1 MNDMKKLILLLI
13 AFVFSTLTFGQ
24 ERPIAKKVEQ
34 AKLTSRSFKSYNVF
48 GNAIQQKG
56 NQFADFAKGV
66 SVFKLEKAELSKL
79 YQSKPVSLTLE
90 VPFENR
96 EISLELIK
104 NEALFTDNFR
114 AVDQNNQLINYKP
127 GLYYQGII
135 KGDRTSVVAISIF
148 EDQVI
153 GVASSTALGDV
164 VIGKLQNSEEYVTY
178 SSYNVE
184 AKNNVKCAVD
194 QLEENK
200 NYKPNYDPKIL
211 KKTTNEMTE
220 KCVRV
225 YYEIAYAP
233 YKQNGLDET
242 KTLNWLTAIHNNI
255 ATLYTND
262 YIRTSLSKVMIWKE
276 QDPYTGN
283 YSAQLNKFR
292 TTRTDF
298 DGDFAHLVNYPS
310 TTSVAYLN
318 SMCNN
323 DYHYAYSGIN
333 MTYGDVPVYSW
344 TIMAMTHE
352 MGHALGSP
360 HTHAC
365 SWNGDGTAIDGCAP
379 TANPDLAE
387 GTCPT
392 GPIPYADK
400 GTIMSYC
407 HLIGGVGIN
416 FSNGFGEQPGNL
428 IRATVDGKICL
439 STDCSMTCQQTI
451 KSVEGILNERT
462 ITYTLN
468 DDAGTAWIYKFQK
481 IGAPEVQWKE
491 TTSKTLTFSNLDKN
505 AYYRIEVANKCSE
518 TSNSSAVTSII
529 EIPGDYCNGDLY
541 YDSGG
546 ADGNYSPNEFI
557 LKTFRPLIA
566 GEKVSITFT
575 EFDIEPAGEDGEV
588 YDYMDIYNGAVPN
601 ATKLFSNGKQLN
613 GNTIPGPFVST
624 DNSGAITI
632 KFVSDGGLE
641 LKGWAAQVNCN
652 SLGLED
658 INKLEFSVYPNP
670 TTDFVTLSSKES
682 IVSYQVYDIGG
693 KLLSKSN
700 KLDKKEAK
708 IDLSNYPKGI
718 YVLSIKTD
726 KRTYTQKVTKK

>member
-1 MNDMKKLILLLI
+1 MKKLILLLI

-34 AKLTSRSFKSYNVF
+34 AKLTSRSFKSYDVF
-48 GNAIQQKG
+48 SDVIQQKG

-66 SVFKLEKAELSKL
+66 SVFNLEKAELTKL
-79 YQSKPVSLTLE
+79 YQSKPTSLTLD
-90 VPFENR
+90 VPFEGR
-96 EISLELIK
+96 QISLELVK
-104 NEALFTDNFR
+104 NDALFTDNFK
-114 AVDQNNQLINYKP
+114 AVDQNNKLINYKP

-135 KGDRTSVVAISIF
+135 QGDKTSVVAISIF

-184 AKNNVKCAVD
+184 AKSNVKCAVD

-211 KKTTNEMTE
+211 KKTANEMTE

-292 TTRTDF
+292 TTRTEF
-298 DGDFAHLVNYPS
+298 DGDLAHLVNYPS

-323 DYHYAYSGIN
+323 EYHFAYSGIN
-333 MTYGDVPVYSW
+333 MTYNNVPVYSW

-365 SWNGDGTAIDGCAP
+365 SWNGDNTAIDGCAP
-379 TANPDLAE
+379 TYDPSLAE

-407 HLIGGVGIN
+407 HLVGGVGIN

-451 KSVEGILNERT
+451 KSVTGSLEGQN

-468 DDAGTAWIYKFQK
+468 DDVGTVWIYKFQK
-481 IGAPEVQWKE
+481 IGDTEAQWKE
-491 TTSKTLTFSNLDKN
+491 TTSKILKFENLDRN
-505 AYYRIEVANKCSE
+505 AYYRIEVANKCTA
-518 TSNSSAVTSII
+518 TSNSSSVTSII
-529 EIPGDYCNGDLY
+529 EIPGDYCNGDIY

-546 ADGNYSPNEFI
+546 ANGNYSPNENFI
-557 LKTFRPLIA
+557 KVFKPLVA

-575 EFDIEPAGEDGEV
+575 EFDVEPADENGV
-588 YDYMDIYNGAVPN
+588 YDYMNVYNGTSSN
-601 ATKLFSNGKQLN
+601 ASKLFENGKELN
-613 GNTIPGPFVST
+613 GNKIPGPFVST
-624 DNSGAITI
+624 DDSGAITI
-632 KFVSDGGLE
+632 RFRSDGGLE
-641 LKGWAAQVNCN
+641 LRGWAAQINCN
-652 SLGLED
+652 SLGLKD
-658 INKLEFSVYPNP
+658 LNKVEFNIYPNP
-670 TTDFVTLSSKES
+670 TTDFVTLSSKEK
-682 IVSYQVYDIGG
+682 IVSYQVFDMSGR
-693 KLLSKSN
+693 LLVETN
-700 KLDKKEAK
+700 KIDKKESK
-708 IDLSNYPKGI
+708 IDLSKYPKGV
-718 YVLSIKTD
+718 YLLNIKTD
-726 KRTYTQKVTKK
+726 KKSYSQKVTKK

>member
-1 MNDMKKLILLLI
+1 MKKLILLLI
-13 AFVFSTLTFGQ
+13 AFVFSTLSFGQ
-24 ERPIAKKVEQ
+24 ERPIAKKVDQ
-34 AKLTSRSFKSYNVF
+34 AKLTSSSFKSYNVF
-48 GNAIQQKG
+48 GDNIQQKG
-56 NQFADFAKGV
+56 NNLFADFAKGV
-66 SVFKLEKAELSKL
+66 SVFNLEKVALSNL
-79 YQSKPVSLTLE
+79 YQSKPNSFTLE
-90 VPFENR
+90 VPFEGR
-96 EISLELIK
+96 KISLELVK
-104 NEALFTDNFR
+104 NETLFTDNFK
-114 AVDQNNQLINYKP
+114 AVDQNNKRINYQP
-127 GLYYQGII
+127 GVYYQGII
-135 KGDRTSVVAISIF
+135 GGDKTSVVALSVF
-148 EDQVI
+148 KDQVI

-164 VIGKLQNSEEYVTY
+164 VIGKLKDSEEYVSY

-184 AKNNVKCAVD
+184 AKNNVQCAVD

-200 NYKPNYDPKIL
+200 NYKPSFDAKVL
-211 KKTTNEMTE
+211 KNTTNEMTE
-220 KCVRV
+220 RCVRV

-233 YKQNGLDET
+233 YKQNGSDET
-242 KTLNWLTAIHNNI
+242 KTLDWLTAIHNNI
-255 ATLYTND
+255 ATLYSND
-262 YIRTSLSKVMIWKE
+262 YIRTSLSQVMIWTE

-323 DYHYAYSGIN
+323 EYHFAYSGIN
-333 MTYGDVPVYSW
+333 MTYNNVPVYSW

-407 HLIGGVGIN
+407 HLLGGVGIN
-416 FSNGFGEQPGNL
+416 LSNGFGEQPGAL
-428 IRATVDGKICL
+428 IRATVDGKVCL

-451 KSVEGILNERT
+451 KSVTGSLEGQN

-468 DDAGTAWIYKFQK
+468 DDVGTVWIYKFQK
-481 IGAPEVQWKE
+481 IGDTEAQWKE
-491 TTSKTLTFSNLDKN
+491 TTSKILKFENLDRN
-505 AYYRIEVANKCSE
+505 AYYRIEVANKCTA
-518 TSNSSAVTSII
+518 TSNSSSVTSII

-546 ADGNYSPNEFI
+546 ANGNYSPNENIVKIFKPAI
-557 LKTFRPLIA
+557 E

-575 EFDIEPAGEDGEV
+575 EFDIEPAGDEI
-588 YDYMDIYNGAVPN
+588 YDYMSIYNGIG
-601 ATKLFSNGKQLN
+601 TSSGKLFENGNKLN
-613 GNTIPGPFVST
+613 GNQIPGPFVST
-624 DNSGAITI
+624 DNSGAITVR
-632 KFVSDGGLE
+632 FVSDPGLE
-641 LKGWAAQVNCN
+641 LKGWAASINCN
-652 SLGLED
+652 TLGLAD
-658 INKLEFSVYPNP
+658 INNLEFKIFPNP
-670 TTDFVTLSSKES
+670 TTDFVNITTKEN
-682 IVSYQVYDIGG
+682 IVSYQVYDMNG
-693 KLLSKSN
+693 KLLVGKN
-700 KLDKKEAK
+700 KLDKKEIK
-708 IDLSNYPKGI
+708 INLESYPKGI
-718 YVLSIKTD
+718 YLLNIQTD
-726 KRTYTQKVTKK
+726 KRSYTQKVTRK

>member
-1 MNDMKKLILLLI
+1 MKKLILLLI
-13 AFVFSTLTFGQ
+13 AFVFSTLSFGQ
-24 ERPIAKKVEQ
+24 LKPIPKKVEE
-34 AKLTSRSFKSYNVF
+34 AKLKSRNFKSYKVF
-48 GNAIQQKG
+48 SNTIQQKG
-56 NQFADFAKGV
+56 DQFAEFAKGV
-66 SVFKLEKAELSKL
+66 SLFRLEQTELNKL
-79 YQSKPVSLTLE
+79 YESKPTSLTLQI
-90 VPFENR
+90 PFDGR
-96 EISLELIK
+96 TLDLELVQ
-104 NEALFTDNFR
+104 NTALFTDNFK
-114 AVDQNNQLINYKP
+114 AVDQNNKLINYEP

-135 KGDRTSVVAISIF
+135 GGDKTSVVAISIF
-148 EDQVI
+148 KDQVI
-153 GVASSTALGDV
+153 GVASSKALGDV
-164 VIGKLQNSEEYVTY
+164 VIGKLKDSEEYVSY
-178 SSYNVE
+178 SSYNIE
-184 AKNNVKCAVD
+184 AKNNVECAVD

-200 NYKPNYDPKIL
+200 NYKPNFDA
-211 KKTTNEMTE
+211 KTLNSNKNEMTE

-276 QDPYTGN
+276 QDPYTGDYN
-283 YSAQLNKFR
+283 AQLNKFR

-333 MTYGDVPVYSW
+333 MSYGNVPVYSW

-365 SWNGDGTAIDGCAP
+365 AWNGDGTAIDGCAP
-379 TANPDLAE
+379 TYDPKLAE

-407 HLIGGVGIN
+407 HLVGGVGIN

-451 KSVEGILNERT
+451 KSVDGTLDGQT
-462 ITYTLN
+462 ITFKLN
-468 DDAGTAWIYKFQK
+468 DDSGTVWKYKFEK
-481 IGAPEVQWKE
+481 IGGEPGIWKE
-491 TTSKTLTFSNLDKN
+491 TTDKTLVFSNLEKN
-505 AYYRIEVANKCSE
+505 SYYKIEVVNKCTE
-518 TSNSSAVTSII
+518 ASNSGSVSKII

-546 ADGNYSPNEFI
+546 ANGNYSPNENVTKI
-557 LKTFRPLIA
+557 FRPSVA
-566 GEKVSITFT
+566 GEKVSLTFL
-575 EFDIEPAGEDGEV
+575 EFDLEPRDTNL
-588 YDYMDIYNGAVPN
+588 YDYMNIYNGVGAN
-601 ATKLFSNGKQLN
+601 ATKLFENGKQLN

-624 DNSGAITI
+624 DDSGAITLRFI
-632 KFVSDGGLE
+632 SDGGLE
-641 LKGWAAQVNCN
+641 LKGWAAKINCA
-652 SLGLED
+652 SLGIND
-658 INKLEFSVYPNP
+658 INNLEFNIYPNP
-670 TTDFVTLSSKES
+670 TTDLVNVSTKEN
-682 IVSYQVYDIGG
+682 IVGYQLYDFSG
-693 KLLSKSN
+693 KLLTEKT
-700 KLDKKEAK
+700 KVDKKEVK
-708 IDLSNYPKGI
+708 INLESYPKGI
-718 YVLSIKTD
+718 YLLNIKTD
-726 KRTYTQKVTKK
+726 KRSYTQKITKK

>member
-1 MNDMKKLILLLI
+1 MKKLILLLI
-13 AFVFSTLTFGQ
+13 AFVFSTLSFGQ
-24 ERPIAKKVEQ
+24 ERPIAKKVDQ
-34 AKLTSRSFKSYNVF
+34 AKLTSSSFKSYNVF
-48 GNAIQQKG
+48 GDNIQQKG
-56 NQFADFAKGV
+56 NNLFADFAKGV
-66 SVFKLEKAELSKL
+66 SVFNLEKVALSNL
-79 YQSKPVSLTLE
+79 YQSKPNSFTLE
-90 VPFENR
+90 VPFEGRKIN
-96 EISLELIK
+96 LELVK
-104 NEALFTDNFR
+104 NETLFTDNFK
-114 AVDQNNQLINYKP
+114 AVDQNNKRINYQP
-127 GLYYQGII
+127 GVYYQGII
-135 KGDRTSVVAISIF
+135 GGDKTSVVALSVF
-148 EDQVI
+148 KDQVI

-164 VIGKLQNSEEYVTY
+164 VIGKLKDSEEYVSY

-184 AKNNVKCAVD
+184 AKNNVQCAVD

-200 NYKPNYDPKIL
+200 NYKPSFDAKVL
-211 KKTTNEMTE
+211 KNTTNEMTE
-220 KCVRV
+220 RCVRV

-233 YKQNGLDET
+233 YKQNGSDET
-242 KTLNWLTAIHNNI
+242 KTLDWLTAIHNNI
-255 ATLYTND
+255 ATLYSND
-262 YIRTSLSKVMIWKE
+262 YIRTSLSQVMIWTE

-323 DYHYAYSGIN
+323 EYHFAYSGIN
-333 MTYGDVPVYSW
+333 MTYNNVPVYSW

-407 HLIGGVGIN
+407 HLLGGVGIN
-416 FSNGFGEQPGNL
+416 LSNGFGEQPGAL
-428 IRATVDGKICL
+428 IRATVDGKVCL

-451 KSVEGILNERT
+451 KSVTGSLEGQN

-468 DDAGTAWIYKFQK
+468 DDVGTVWIYKFQK
-481 IGAPEVQWKE
+481 IGAPEAQWKE
-491 TTSKTLTFSNLDKN
+491 TTSKTLTFDNLEKN
-505 AYYRIEVANKCSE
+505 AYYRIEVANQCSE
-518 TSNSSAVTSII
+518 TSNSSTVSTII

-546 ADGNYSPNEFI
+546 ANGNYSPNENIVKIFKPAI
-557 LKTFRPLIA
+557 E

-575 EFDIEPAGEDGEV
+575 EFDIEPAGDEI
-588 YDYMDIYNGAVPN
+588 YDYMSIYNGIG
-601 ATKLFSNGKQLN
+601 TSSGKLFENGNKLN
-613 GNTIPGPFVST
+613 GNQIPGPFVST
-624 DNSGAITI
+624 DNSGAITVR
-632 KFVSDGGLE
+632 FVSDPGLE
-641 LKGWAAQVNCN
+641 LKGWAASINCN
-652 SLGLED
+652 TLGLAD
-658 INKLEFSVYPNP
+658 INNLEFKIFPNP
-670 TTDFVTLSSKES
+670 TTDFVNITTKEN
-682 IVSYQVYDIGG
+682 IVSYQVYDMNG
-693 KLLSKSN
+693 KLLVGKN
-700 KLDKKEAK
+700 KLDKKEIK
-708 IDLSNYPKGI
+708 INLESYPKGI
-718 YVLSIKTD
+718 YLLNIQTD
-726 KRTYTQKVTKK
+726 KRSYTQKVTRK

>member
-1 MNDMKKLILLLI
+1 MKKLILLLI
-13 AFVFSTLTFGQ
+13 AFVFSTLSFGQ
-24 ERPIAKKVEQ
+24 LKPIPKKVEE
-34 AKLTSRSFKSYNVF
+34 AKLKSRNFKSYKVF
-48 GNAIQQKG
+48 SNTIQQKG
-56 NQFADFAKGV
+56 DQFAEFAKGV
-66 SVFKLEKAELSKL
+66 SLFRLEQTELNKL
-79 YQSKPVSLTLE
+79 YQSKPTSLTLQI
-90 VPFENR
+90 PFDGR
-96 EISLELIK
+96 TLDLELVQ
-104 NEALFTDNFR
+104 NTALFTDNFK
-114 AVDQNNQLINYKP
+114 AVDQNNKLINYEP

-135 KGDRTSVVAISIF
+135 GGDKTSVVAISIF
-148 EDQVI
+148 KDQVI
-153 GVASSTALGDV
+153 GVASSKALGDV
-164 VIGKLQNSEEYVTY
+164 VIGKLKDSEEYVSY
-178 SSYNVE
+178 SSYNIE
-184 AKNNVKCAVD
+184 AKNNVECAVD

-200 NYKPNYDPKIL
+200 NYKPNFDA
-211 KKTTNEMTE
+211 KTLNSNKNEMTE

-276 QDPYTGN
+276 QDPYTGDYN
-283 YSAQLNKFR
+283 AQLNKFR

-333 MTYGDVPVYSW
+333 MSYGNVPVYSW

-365 SWNGDGTAIDGCAP
+365 AWNGDGTAIDGCAP
-379 TANPDLAE
+379 TYDPKLAE

-407 HLIGGVGIN
+407 HLVGGVGIN

-451 KSVEGILNERT
+451 KSVDGTLDGQT
-462 ITYTLN
+462 ITFKLN
-468 DDAGTAWIYKFQK
+468 DDTGTVWKYKFEK
-481 IGAPEVQWKE
+481 VGGEAGVWKE
-491 TTSKTLTFSNLDKN
+491 TTNKTLVFANLEKN
-505 AYYRIEVANKCSE
+505 SYYKIEVVNKCSE
-518 TSNSSAVTSII
+518 TSSSSSVTRIV

-546 ADGNYSPNEFI
+546 ANGNYSPNENVIKIF
-557 LKTFRPLIA
+557 KPAVA
-566 GEKVSITFT
+566 GEKVSLTFL
-575 EFDIEPAGEDGEV
+575 EFDLEPRDTNL
-588 YDYMDIYNGAVPN
+588 YDYMNIYNGTGTN
-601 ATKLFSNGKQLN
+601 ASKLFANGKELN

-624 DNSGAITI
+624 DETGAITLR
-632 KFVSDGGLE
+632 FVSDGGLE
-641 LKGWAAQVNCN
+641 LKGWVAKINCA
-652 SLGLED
+652 SLGLND
-658 INKLEFSVYPNP
+658 INNLEFNIYPNP
-670 TTDFVTLSSKES
+670 TADLVNVTTKEN
-682 IVSYQVYDIGG
+682 IVSYQLYDFTG
-693 KLLSKSN
+693 KLLTEKSKV
-700 KLDKKEAK
+700 DKKEVK
-708 IDLSNYPKGI
+708 INLESYPKGI
-718 YVLSIKTD
+718 YLLNIKTD

>member
-1 MNDMKKLILLLI
+1 MKKLILLLI
-13 AFVFSTLTFGQ
+13 AFVFSTLSFGQ
-24 ERPIAKKVEQ
+24 LKPIPKKVEE
-34 AKLTSRSFKSYNVF
+34 AKLKSRNFKSYKVF
-48 GNAIQQKG
+48 SNTIQQKG
-56 NQFADFAKGV
+56 DQFAEFAKGV
-66 SVFKLEKAELSKL
+66 SLFRLEQTELNKL
-79 YQSKPVSLTLE
+79 YQSKPTSLTLQI
-90 VPFENR
+90 PFDGR
-96 EISLELIK
+96 TLDLELVQ
-104 NEALFTDNFR
+104 NTALFTDNFK
-114 AVDQNNQLINYKP
+114 AVDQNNKLINYEP

-135 KGDRTSVVAISIF
+135 GGDKTSVVAISIF
-148 EDQVI
+148 KDQVI
-153 GVASSTALGDV
+153 GVASSKALGDV
-164 VIGKLQNSEEYVTY
+164 VIGKLKDSEEYVSY
-178 SSYNVE
+178 SSYNIE
-184 AKNNVKCAVD
+184 AKNNVECAVD

-200 NYKPNYDPKIL
+200 NYKPNFDA
-211 KKTTNEMTE
+211 KTLNSNKNEMTE

-276 QDPYTGN
+276 QDPYTGDYN
-283 YSAQLNKFR
+283 AQLNKFR

-333 MTYGDVPVYSW
+333 MSYGNVPVYSW

-365 SWNGDGTAIDGCAP
+365 AWNGDGTAIDGCAP
-379 TANPDLAE
+379 TYDPKLAE

-407 HLIGGVGIN
+407 HLVGGVGIN

-451 KSVEGILNERT
+451 KSVDGTLDGQT
-462 ITYTLN
+462 ITFKLN
-468 DDAGTAWIYKFQK
+468 DDSGTVWKYKFEK
-481 IGAPEVQWKE
+481 IGGEPGIWKE
-491 TTSKTLTFSNLDKN
+491 TTDKTLVFSNLEKN
-505 AYYRIEVANKCSE
+505 SYYKIEVVNKCTE
-518 TSNSSAVTSII
+518 ASNSGSVSKII

-546 ADGNYSPNEFI
+546 ANGNYSPNENVTKI
-557 LKTFRPLIA
+557 FRPSVA
-566 GEKVSITFT
+566 GEKVSLTFL
-575 EFDIEPAGEDGEV
+575 EFDLEPRDTNL
-588 YDYMDIYNGAVPN
+588 YDYMNIYNGVGAN
-601 ATKLFSNGKQLN
+601 ATKLFENGKQLN

-624 DNSGAITI
+624 DDSGAITLRFI
-632 KFVSDGGLE
+632 SDGGLE
-641 LKGWAAQVNCN
+641 LKGWAAKINCA
-652 SLGLED
+652 SLGIND
-658 INKLEFSVYPNP
+658 INNLEFNIYPNP
-670 TTDFVTLSSKES
+670 TTDLVNVSTKEN
-682 IVSYQVYDIGG
+682 IVGYQLYDFSG
-693 KLLSKSN
+693 KLLTEKT
-700 KLDKKEAK
+700 KVDKKEVK
-708 IDLSNYPKGI
+708 INLESYPKGI
-718 YVLSIKTD
+718 YLLNIKTD

>member
-1 MNDMKKLILLLI
+1 MKKLILLLI
-13 AFVFSTLTFGQ
+13 AFVFSTLSFGQ
-24 ERPIAKKVEQ
+24 LKPIPKKVEE
-34 AKLTSRSFKSYNVF
+34 AKLKSRNFKSYKVF
-48 GNAIQQKG
+48 SNTIQQKG
-56 NQFADFAKGV
+56 DQFAEFAKGV
-66 SVFKLEKAELSKL
+66 SLFRLEQTELNKL
-79 YQSKPVSLTLE
+79 YQSKPTSLTLQI
-90 VPFENR
+90 PFDGR
-96 EISLELIK
+96 TLDLELVQ
-104 NEALFTDNFR
+104 NTALFTDNFK
-114 AVDQNNQLINYKP
+114 AVDQNNKLINYEP

-135 KGDRTSVVAISIF
+135 GGDKTSVVAISIF
-148 EDQVI
+148 KDQVI
-153 GVASSTALGDV
+153 GVASSKALGDV
-164 VIGKLQNSEEYVTY
+164 VIGKLKDSEEYVSY
-178 SSYNVE
+178 SSYNIE
-184 AKNNVKCAVD
+184 AKNNVECAVD

-200 NYKPNYDPKIL
+200 NYKPNFDA
-211 KKTTNEMTE
+211 KTLNSNKNEMTE

-276 QDPYTGN
+276 QDPYTGDYN
-283 YSAQLNKFR
+283 AQLNKFR

-333 MTYGDVPVYSW
+333 MSYGNVPVYSW

-365 SWNGDGTAIDGCAP
+365 AWNGDGTAIDGCAP
-379 TANPDLAE
+379 TYDPKLAE

-407 HLIGGVGIN
+407 HLVGGVGIN

-451 KSVEGILNERT
+451 KSVDGTLDGQT
-462 ITYTLN
+462 ITFKLN
-468 DDAGTAWIYKFQK
+468 DDSRTVWKYKFEK
-481 IGAPEVQWKE
+481 IGGEPGIWKE
-491 TTSKTLTFSNLDKN
+491 TTDKTLVFSNLEKN
-505 AYYRIEVANKCSE
+505 SYYKIEVVNKCTE
-518 TSNSSAVTSII
+518 ASNSGSVSKII

-546 ADGNYSPNEFI
+546 ANGNYSPNENVTKI
-557 LKTFRPLIA
+557 FRPSVA
-566 GEKVSITFT
+566 GEKVSLTFL
-575 EFDIEPAGEDGEV
+575 EFDLEPRDTNL
-588 YDYMDIYNGAVPN
+588 YDYMNIYNGVGAN
-601 ATKLFSNGKQLN
+601 ATKLFENGKQLN

-624 DNSGAITI
+624 DDSGAITLRFI
-632 KFVSDGGLE
+632 SDGGLE
-641 LKGWAAQVNCN
+641 LKGWAAKINCA
-652 SLGLED
+652 SLGIND
-658 INKLEFSVYPNP
+658 INNLEFNIYPNP
-670 TTDFVTLSSKES
+670 TTDLVNVSTKEN
-682 IVSYQVYDIGG
+682 IVGYQLYDFSG
-693 KLLSKSN
+693 KLLTEKT
-700 KLDKKEAK
+700 KVDKKEVK
-708 IDLSNYPKGI
+708 INLESYPKGI
-718 YVLSIKTD
+718 YLLNIKTD
-726 KRTYTQKVTKK
+726 KRSYTQKITRK

>member
-1 MNDMKKLILLLI
+1 MKKLILLLI
-13 AFVFSTLTFGQ
+13 AFVFSTLSFGQ
-24 ERPIAKKVEQ
+24 LKPIPKKVEE
-34 AKLTSRSFKSYNVF
+34 AKLKSRNFKSYKVF
-48 GNAIQQKG
+48 SNTIQQKG
-56 NQFADFAKGV
+56 DQFAEFAKGV
-66 SVFKLEKAELSKL
+66 SLFRLEQTELNKL
-79 YQSKPVSLTLE
+79 YQSKPTSLTLQI
-90 VPFENR
+90 PFDGR
-96 EISLELIK
+96 TLDLELVQ
-104 NEALFTDNFR
+104 NTALFTDNFK
-114 AVDQNNQLINYKP
+114 AVDQNNKLINYEP

-135 KGDRTSVVAISIF
+135 GGDKTSVVAISIF
-148 EDQVI
+148 KDQVI
-153 GVASSTALGDV
+153 GVASSKALGDV
-164 VIGKLQNSEEYVTY
+164 VIGKLKDSEEYVSY
-178 SSYNVE
+178 SSYNIE
-184 AKNNVKCAVD
+184 AKNNVECAVD

-200 NYKPNYDPKIL
+200 NYKPNFDA
-211 KKTTNEMTE
+211 KTLNSNKNEMTE

-276 QDPYTGN
+276 QDPYTGDYN
-283 YSAQLNKFR
+283 AQLNKFR

-333 MTYGDVPVYSW
+333 MSYGNVPVYSW

-365 SWNGDGTAIDGCAP
+365 AWNGDGTAIDGCAP
-379 TANPDLAE
+379 TYDPKLAE

-407 HLIGGVGIN
+407 HLVGGVGIN

-451 KSVEGILNERT
+451 KSVDGTLDGQT
-462 ITYTLN
+462 ITFKLN
-468 DDAGTAWIYKFQK
+468 DDSGTVWKYKFEK
-481 IGAPEVQWKE
+481 IGGEPGIWKE
-491 TTSKTLTFSNLDKN
+491 TTDKTLVFSNLEKN
-505 AYYRIEVANKCSE
+505 SYYKIEVVNKCTE
-518 TSNSSAVTSII
+518 ASNSGSVSKII

-546 ADGNYSPNEFI
+546 ANGNYSPNENVTKI
-557 LKTFRPLIA
+557 FRPSVA
-566 GEKVSITFT
+566 GEKVSLTFL
-575 EFDIEPAGEDGEV
+575 EFDLEPRDTNL
-588 YDYMDIYNGAVPN
+588 YDYMNIYNGVGAN
-601 ATKLFSNGKQLN
+601 ATKLFENGKQLN

-624 DNSGAITI
+624 DDSGAITLRFI
-632 KFVSDGGLE
+632 SDGGLE
-641 LKGWAAQVNCN
+641 LKGWAAKINCA
-652 SLGLED
+652 SLGIND
-658 INKLEFSVYPNP
+658 INNLEFNIYPNP
-670 TTDFVTLSSKES
+670 TTDLVNVSTKEN
-682 IVSYQVYDIGG
+682 IVGYQLYDFSG
-693 KLLSKSN
+693 KLLTEKT
-700 KLDKKEAK
+700 KVDKKEVK
-708 IDLSNYPKGI
+708 INLESYPKGI
-718 YVLSIKTD
+718 YLLNIKTD
-726 KRTYTQKVTKK
+726 KRSYTQKITKK

>member
-1 MNDMKKLILLLI
+1 MKKLILLLI
-13 AFVFSTLTFGQ
+13 AFVFSTLSFGQ
-24 ERPIAKKVEQ
+24 ERPIAKKVDQ
-34 AKLTSRSFKSYNVF
+34 AKLTSSSFKSYNVF
-48 GNAIQQKG
+48 GDNIQQKG
-56 NQFADFAKGV
+56 NNLFADFAKGV
-66 SVFKLEKAELSKL
+66 SVFNLEKVALSNL
-79 YQSKPVSLTLE
+79 YQSKPNSFTLE
-90 VPFENR
+90 VPFEGR
-96 EISLELIK
+96 KISLELVK
-104 NEALFTDNFR
+104 NETLFTDNFK
-114 AVDQNNQLINYKP
+114 AVDQNNKRINYQP
-127 GLYYQGII
+127 GVYYQGII
-135 KGDRTSVVAISIF
+135 GGDKTSVVALSVF
-148 EDQVI
+148 KDQVI

-164 VIGKLQNSEEYVTY
+164 VIGKLKDSEEYVSY

-184 AKNNVKCAVD
+184 AKNNVQCAVD

-200 NYKPNYDPKIL
+200 NYKPSFDAKVL
-211 KKTTNEMTE
+211 KNTTNEMTE
-220 KCVRV
+220 RCVRV

-233 YKQNGLDET
+233 YKQNGSDET
-242 KTLNWLTAIHNNI
+242 KTLDWLTAIHNNI

-292 TTRTDF
+292 TTRTEF
-298 DGDFAHLVNYPS
+298 DGDLAHLVNYPS

-323 DYHYAYSGIN
+323 EYHFAYSGIN
-333 MTYGDVPVYSW
+333 MTYNNVPVYSW

-407 HLIGGVGIN
+407 HLLGGVGIN
-416 FSNGFGEQPGNL
+416 FSNGFGEQPGAL
-428 IRATVDGKICL
+428 IRATVDGKVCL

-451 KSVEGILNERT
+451 KSVNGVLNDLS
-462 ITYTLN
+462 ITYTIE
-468 DDAGTAWIYKFQK
+468 DEVGTKWIYKFQK
-481 IGAPEVQWKE
+481 IGAPEAQWKE
-491 TTSKTLTFSNLDKN
+491 TTSKTLTFDNLEKN

-518 TSNSSAVTSII
+518 TSNSSTVSTII

-546 ADGNYSPNEFI
+546 ANGNYSPNENIVKIFKPAI
-557 LKTFRPLIA
+557 E

-575 EFDIEPAGEDGEV
+575 EFDVEPADENGV
-588 YDYMDIYNGAVPN
+588 YDYMSIYNGIG
-601 ATKLFSNGKQLN
+601 TSSGKLFENGNKLN
-613 GNTIPGPFVST
+613 GNQIPGPFVST
-624 DNSGAITI
+624 DNSGAITVR
-632 KFVSDGGLE
+632 FVSDPGLE
-641 LKGWAAQVNCN
+641 LKGWAASINCN
-652 SLGLED
+652 TLGLAD
-658 INKLEFSVYPNP
+658 INNLEFKIFPNP
-670 TTDFVTLSSKES
+670 TTDFVNITTKEN
-682 IVSYQVYDIGG
+682 IVSYQVYDMNG
-693 KLLSKSN
+693 KLLVGKN
-700 KLDKKEAK
+700 KLDKKEIK
-708 IDLSNYPKGI
+708 INLESYPKGI
-718 YVLSIKTD
+718 YLLNIQTD
-726 KRTYTQKVTKK
+726 KRSYTQKVTRK